1 MKDNRLR
8 AAASQLHRP
17 IHGLVME
24 KVDEQLH
31 LALVEPDLVQH
42 LHIEALKYGF
52 TQFSEILKDTNWSAL
67 EK

>member
-24 KVDEQLH
+24 KIDEQLH

-42 LHIEALKYGF
+42 LHIKALKY
-52 TQFSEILKDTNWSAL
+52 TI
-67 EK
+67 

>member
-8 AAASQLHRP
+8 DAANQLQFT
-17 IHGLVME
+17 IHDLVKE

-42 LHIEALKYGF
+42 LHIKALKY
-52 TQFSEILKDTNWSAL
+52 TI
-67 EK
+67 